1 VLLVLLILIGIP
13 LILLNTSYFQQRL
26 VDSVTKDLDQK
37 TGAKIYIED
46 SEISLFRGIVFH
58 HVQINDSL
66 GRQILKAERFDAEVR
81 LLPLLSRRLELNALR
96 LIRADIH
103 LWRENPKGELNI
115 QSIIDAFN
123 KPNKKTIL
131 PWHLDFSTIL
141 LRNCR
146 IRYDVKS
153 EFNKAGGIDGNH
165 LDFSRV
171 SAKLGIKIAPK
182 RHYQLW
188 IYKFQAEE
196 KCGFKIDDLKCQ
208 VRLSDNAFT
217 LKNLKIYSAKSS
229 MEIDLL
235 DAKYHGFSAFSNF
248 ANAVKFNQT
257 NIKLTVVPSDFSFLN
272 ASLAHLNKPV
282 KLSLSATGKLS
293 ELTCNQILVN
303 MEDIF
308 LLNGKITFKGLPI
321 IKDLYMNGLIETL
334 RIMPECLEYF
344 SGVATNQFAE
354 IPALRNLGAINYMG
368 NINTVAHQWVLRGD
382 FATAAGNV
390 GTDIQLSP
398 QKDKFLFKGKIYT
411 DAFKLNRIFPDNKML
426 GDVAFDVTV
435 DGAIDSQ
442 RGSSGKID
450 GLIPS
455 VYYNGYKYQNL
466 TLDGRFD
473 KMSMEG
479 HCRINDENARLAFS
493 GLINRSNSLPEYQFD
508 ILVDEINLQPLNV
521 LSKAGKSSAAFHLH
535 SDLKGKTLDDL
546 QGKISIDSLSL
557 YHNQEWFHLNHLDLT
572 AGKDPAKNHILIA
585 SPIINGEISGDY
597 KFSTLMNSAR
607 SLVGYYLPS
616 LIHPGV
622 PDFSSNNV
630 FDFHCTFSPS
640 EHFSKAFGLPFTI
653 EKTLDVS
660 GFYNDRLR
668 KFRLKADVPELTYG
682 KTLLQSMGLLLENP
696 QQDIKFL
703 AYAQIG
709 SGDKKMKFDLD
720 TRSSNDKTALKIN
733 VSNTA
738 VKTYSGNIQS
748 DLHFSKGVDGKIQ
761 IGADLDKSDI
771 IVNDSV
777 WHIHPTKVQWENRR
791 LYVEDFQLTH
801 SGQFIKIQGIASV
814 NSSDTMSVQMNS
826 FSLDDLFMILPK
838 TKSSLSLGG
847 LVSGHAECMRLIDN
861 DNPAMNADLTVSD
874 FSINHT
880 VLGNLTA
887 KSKWNNMLKAL
898 ALDGVIRSNEEVG
911 GIHRKIATAS
921 GAYFPTS
928 DSMFLSILADRVP
941 LGFLDPYLG
950 KIMYQIDGKAS
961 GNIHLIGP
969 MKNLGIYAQAYV
981 ENASFGVEMLNTRY
995 YFSDSVLLSPR
1006 IVVFRNVDV
1015 RDKEGNHAKATGI
1028 IRHNH
1033 FKNMQTSIDIQ
1044 TNKLLAM
1051 DIPPSSD
1058 AYFYGTA
1065 YGSGSVS
1072 INGRQDNMTIDVNMR
1087 TEDKTNV
1094 TISFL
1099 DNSEVAEYSFINFI
1113 QKKKV
1118 NEDYNFEFKKNKLV
1132 KPEISTNKSS
1142 TDLTV
1147 NLQIE
1152 ATPKAELTLITDP
1165 SSGDEIK
1172 ARGNGAIRAVFSG
1185 ADGIQLFGRYTIE
1198 NGSYKFIYEN
1208 LLRRDFTIEN
1218 GGSINFS
1225 GNPFAAE
1232 LNIVANYTVNAN
1244 LSDLLSSSDIS
1255 SSKLS
1260 SNSIPVNCVLKL
1272 NGELQKPGIQLGL
1285 DYPAA
1290 DEDLK
1295 RRIANVINT
1304 DDMMNQQIV
1313 FLMLF
1318 GRFSTPTYN
1327 SAQSGNTSNVST
1339 VLNTTISTLSSQLN
1353 NMISDVFGQS
1363 KMSFDFDYRNEAYE
1377 MGAPGEWKVGM
1388 SGKWLDNRLTFNGNL
1403 GSRENLTQTGKS
1415 QFIGEF
1421 DIDLK
1426 LNNSEKWS
1434 AKFFNR
1440 ANDNRYF
1447 KSALNTQ
1454 GAGIVYKEDFNTL
1467 SDLFAQMVETLQK
1480 PFKKNKS
1487 NP

>member
-1 VLLVLLILIGIP
+1 MLLVLLILIGIP

-26 VDSVTKDLDQK
+26 VDRVTKDLNQK

-81 LLPLLSRRLELNALR
+81 VLPLLSRRLELNALR

-103 LWRENPKGELNI
+103 LWRDNPKGKLNI
-115 QSIIDAFN
+115 QSIIDAFK

-141 LRNCR
+141 LRNSR

-153 EFNKAGGIDGNH
+153 EFNKTDGIDGNH

-171 SAKLGIKIAPK
+171 SAKMSLKIAPK
-182 RHYQLW
+182 RHYQLR

-196 KCGFKIDDLKCQ
+196 KCGLKIDDLKCQ
-208 VRLSDNAFT
+208 AKLSDNAFT

-257 NIKLTVVPSDFSFLN
+257 NIRLTVVPFDFSFLN
-272 ASLAHLNKPV
+272 ASLANLNKPV
-282 KLSLSATGKLS
+282 KLSLSAIGKLS

-303 MEDIF
+303 MDNIF
-308 LLNGKITFKGLPI
+308 LLNGKITLKGLPK

-354 IPALRNLGAINYMG
+354 IPALRNLGTINYMG
-368 NINTVAHQWVLRGD
+368 NINTVAHRWVLRGD

-398 QKDKFLFKGKIYT
+398 QNDHFLFKGKINT

-442 RGSSGKID
+442 KGSSGKID

-455 VYYNGYKYQNL
+455 VFYNGYKYQNL
-466 TLDGRFD
+466 TLNGQFD
-473 KMSMEG
+473 KMGMEG
-479 HCRINDENARLAFS
+479 ICKINDENARLVFFGS
-493 GLINRSNSLPEYQFD
+493 INRSNPLPKYKFD
-508 ILVDEINLQPLNV
+508 ILVDEINLQPLNI
-521 LSKAGKSSAAFHLH
+521 LSKAGKSNAAFHLH
-535 SDLKGKTLDDL
+535 SDFEGKTLDDL
-546 QGKISIDSLSL
+546 QGSISIDSLSL
-557 YHNQEWFHLNHLDLT
+557 FHNQEWFHLNHLDLT
-572 AGKDPAKNHILIA
+572 AGRDPARNHILIT
-585 SPIINGEISGDY
+585 SPLINGEIWGDY

-616 LIHPGV
+616 LINPGI
-622 PDFSSNNV
+622 PDFSNNNV
-630 FDFHCTFSPS
+630 FDFHCTLSPS
-640 EHFSKAFGLPFTI
+640 EHFSKVFGLPFTI
-653 EKTLDVS
+653 EKTLDVR

-668 KFRLKADVPELTYG
+668 KFRLKAEVPELTYG
-682 KTLLQSMGLLLENP
+682 KTLIQSMGLLFENP
-696 QQDIKFL
+696 QQDVKFL

-709 SGDKKMKFDLD
+709 SGDKQMKFDLD
-720 TRSSNDKTALKIN
+720 TRSSNDNTALKIN
-733 VSNTA
+733 ISNAA

-748 DLHFSKGVDGKIQ
+748 DLRFSKRADGKIQ
-761 IGADLDKSDI
+761 VGADLNKSDI

-777 WHIHPTKVQWENRR
+777 WQIHPTKVQWEGHR

-801 SGQFIKIQGIASV
+801 SGQFIKIQGFASE
-814 NSSDTMSVQMNS
+814 NSSDTLSVQMNS

-838 TKSSLSLGG
+838 TKSNLSLGG
-847 LVSGHAECMRLIDN
+847 LVSGHAKCMRLL
-861 DNPAMNADLTVSD
+861 DNPAMNADLTVRD

-887 KSKWNNMLKAL
+887 KSKWNNALKAL
-898 ALDGVIRSNEEVG
+898 ALDGVIRSNEEIG
-911 GIHRKIATAS
+911 GVHKKMATAS

-928 DSMFLSILADRVP
+928 DSLFLSIIGDRVP

-950 KIMYQIDGKAS
+950 KIMYQMEGVAS

-1028 IRHNH
+1028 IRHDH

-1051 DIPPSSD
+1051 DIPPSSN

-1072 INGRQDNMTIDVNMR
+1072 INGRQEKMTIDVNMR
-1087 TEDKTNV
+1087 TEDKTNA

-1118 NEDYNFEFKKNKLV
+1118 NEDYNLEFKKGKSV
-1132 KPEISTNKSS
+1132 KPDLSTKKAL

-1172 ARGNGAIRAVFSG
+1172 ARGNGAIRAVFRG
-1185 ADGIQLFGRYTIE
+1185 ADDIQLFGRYTIE

-1327 SAQSGNTSNVST
+1327 SAQSGNTSGMST

-1353 NMISDVFGQS
+1353 SMISDVFGQS

-1403 GSRENLTQTGKS
+1403 GSREDLTQTGKS

-1454 GAGIVYKEDFNTL
+1454 GAGIVYKEDFNTF
-1467 SDLFAQMVETLQK
+1467 SDLFAQMVEMLQK
-1480 PFKKNKS
+1480 PFKKGESK
-1487 NP
+1487 